1 MWMSARSAKTRL
13 ALVWFLGVLPLFLFV
28 LVLSLT
34 SPDNGALTWAWF
46 LPTVMP
52 NLSLIVGVWVAD
64 SRAGKT
70 EDRQVDVFTYRLTL
84 GLSAFYLLTIGG
96 LFLAH
101 PYHPQGLGEWLRAS
115 QPWLAALQGLASL
128 AMGAFYVQRP
138 G

>member
-1 MWMSARSAKTRL
+1 MWMPARSAKKRL
-13 ALVWFLGVLPLFLFV
+13 ALVWFLGALPLFAFV

-34 SPDNGALTWAWF
+34 SPEQGARTWAWF

-64 SRAGKT
+64 SRAGKAD
-70 EDRQVDVFTYRLTL
+70 ERQVDAFTYRLTL
-84 GLSAFYLLTIGG
+84 GLSSFYLATIGV
-96 LFLAH
+96 LFATH
-101 PYHPQGLGEWLRAS
+101 PYHPQGLAEWLRAS

-128 AMGAFYVQRP
+128 AMGAFYVQRS

>member
-1 MWMSARSAKTRL
+1 MWMSARSARNRL

-28 LVLSLT
+28 IPGVVAA
-34 SPDNGALTWAWF
+34 PDTGASTWPWF

-64 SRAGKT
+64 TRAGQA

-84 GLSAFYLLTIGG
+84 GLSAFYLLAIGA
-96 LFLAH
+96 LFLTH
-101 PYHPQGLGEWLRAS
+101 PFHPQGLAAWLQAS

-128 AMGAFYVQRP
+128 AMGAFYVQRS